1 MKKWTQ
7 NLGWKIFSLVVAVF
21 LWSSFARDAATSAFV
36 SVPLEYKGLAPKL
49 EISSEPVDS
58 VSLDLHGSSED
69 IKRFSTS
76 RSPVVLDFSGIRQ
89 AGERTFY
96 IDERNVELPPGMK
109 IERTFPA
116 QLRFRFEISVSRDV
130 PVRVRHSGSA
140 KEGFQLV
147 VTPPTVAIVG
157 PESRVNRIEAADTD
171 MIDLSNVSADAEF
184 HVNAFIGD
192 SHVRFKQPPR
202 VIVKYFAEPPN
213 G

>member
-1 MKKWTQ
+1 MKNWTQ
-7 NLGWKIFSLVVAVF
+7 NLGWKIFSLLVAIF
-21 LWSSFARDAATSAFV
+21 LWSSFARDSATSAFL
-36 SVPLEYKGLAPKL
+36 SVPLEYKGLNSKL

-58 VSLDLHGSSED
+58 VSLDLHGASED
-69 IKRFSTS
+69 IKRFSIS
-76 RSPVVLDFSGIRQ
+76 RSPVVLDFSAIRQ
-89 AGERTFY
+89 PGERTFY

-116 QLRFRFEISVSRDV
+116 QLRFQFERSVSRDV
-130 PVRVRHSGSA
+130 PVRVRHSGKP
-140 KEGFQLV
+140 KEGFRLSV
-147 VTPPTVAIVG
+147 APETVSIVG

-171 MIDLSNVSADAEF
+171 MIDLSAISADAEF

-192 SHVRFKQPPR
+192 AHVRFKQPPR